1 MHPQTKPAFRHIPA
15 RGQNVRLDTRAAIL
29 RHYIFRTLPA
39 VQRLLGNWKRQAGA
53 CPDPE
58 LRRQALASIN
68 SKAFHCQ
75 GGAVYA
81 VPGREWEPALLSFIV
96 AYQTLCDYL
105 DNLCDRAGSTDGQAF
120 AQLHLSLIDA
130 LNPNRPQQDYYR
142 HYPWKNDGG
151 YISRLVDTCRESLGS
166 LPAYALVQEEASR
179 LADWYCQLQVY
190 KHLSLESREA
200 ALTSWA
206 NSCRVDHPQI
216 GWQEFSA
223 ACGSTLA
230 LFQLVAMAACPQL
243 QKEHL
248 QPVMQAYFPWI
259 CGLHILLD
267 YFIDREEDRRGGD
280 LNFTF
285 YYADEL
291 QMRER
296 LQLFIIRCHRAAGE
310 LPEPV
315 FHRTVVDGLLAM
327 YLSDRKVK
335 TQGFG
340 PLAGQ
345 LLKTS
350 GPLAFRTYRLCRL
363 VRIFL

>member
-1 MHPQTKPAFRHIPA
+1 MRPETKLEYSHIPA
-15 RGQNVRLDTRAAIL
+15 RGRTVRLESRPAIL

-39 VQRLLGNWKRQAGA
+39 VQRLLSNWKRQAEA

-58 LRRQALASIN
+58 LRRQALASID

-81 VPGREWEPALLSFIV
+81 VPGGEWEPALLSFIV

-105 DNLCDRAGSTDGQAF
+105 DNLCDRAGSTNGQAF
-120 AQLHLSLIDA
+120 ARLHLSLADA
-130 LNPNRPQQDYYR
+130 LNPGQPKQDYYR
-142 HYPWKNDGG
+142 YYPWKNDAG
-151 YISRLVDTCRESLGS
+151 YISSLVDTCRESLVS
-166 LPAYALVQEEASR
+166 LPAYALVQEEATR

-190 KHLSLESREA
+190 KHLSRESREA
-200 ALTSWA
+200 TLASWA
-206 NSCRVDHPQI
+206 HSCLADYPQI
-216 GWQEFSA
+216 FWQEFSA

-230 LFQLVAMAACPQL
+230 LFQLMVMATRPQL

-267 YFIDREEDRRGGD
+267 YFIDRDEDRHGGD

-285 YYADEL
+285 YYADEP
-291 QMRER
+291 QMLKR
-296 LQLFIIRCHRAAGE
+296 LQLFVTRCHQEAGR
-310 LPEPV
+310 LPDPV

-340 PLAGQ
+340 PLAAQ

-350 GPLAFRTYRLCRL
+350 GSSAFHTYRLCRL